1 MVTNGTVKNSCV
13 VDVCYSCGAK
23 FLDGGELEKI
33 RSEFKTEAERSA
45 AFNTLFIDKY
55 GAELNKN
62 SEKVDS
68 FGKIWFQK
76 PLINHVR
83 KLKKLGMKYMT
94 TCFM

>member
-13 VDVCYSCGAK
+13 VDVCYSCGTK

-45 AFNTLFIDKY
+45 AFNTLFTDKY
-55 GAELNKN
+55 RAELNKN

-68 FGKIWFQK
+68 FGKFDYK
-76 PLINHVR
+76 NL
-83 KLKKLGMKYMT
+83 L
-94 TCFM
+94 